1 MNNNIDERDK
11 LIFFTEKGYEIP
23 VEKVYSIQWEII
35 PHAQLEQYFIE
46 KPSGHFMY
54 DIADNNHTL
63 TTVIDK
69 HGLFSPVESGITVN
83 TGIVN
88 HETGKTV
95 ITKKLED
102 INKLILFNSEITY
115 SKSVGTVYDRN
126 QHKWTENFEDQSDY
140 VYNTVRLTFHT
151 LSETIT
157 QDYPINYIFDNVNT
171 EEIKKKDEN
180 GKEIDEVLY
189 YKLSSLTIAEFDEE
203 TQENNQM
210 LGQRTF
216 VNYLIVNNFNY
227 DDLFPCVRYTGQI
240 QQDKVSTEFVAAST
254 FIITD
259 DQYGRPDF
267 DNSKTD
273 YTLRFEFQKD
283 SEMRF
288 ISSDSVANIIWEDS
302 YEVDTKLNFYDP
314 FNQTPENTPIY
325 FSVGFQTEVEG
336 CYQNIMA
343 MYLVNTQ
350 TQKKYILGLF
360 TFLTE
365 VEGEDERFRTLLGN
379 FGIPDPVKYPNI
391 FKEQDVDEQGV
402 DWTLINTK
410 SKELM
415 INYDQIFP
423 YVGTYKALMGAIKF
437 LGYGDLIFKEWYK
450 IKDQNN
456 RDRYVTLQTYDL
468 QKGES
473 LNTKLKKIGV
483 TYGEFERYKKINR
496 LSMIYHLNEI
506 DDETGENITMYTRR
520 LDNPAKDNPT
530 TSPESGLYKASYDK
544 DTHHQVLAGENDFT
558 EKQDVFFQLPI
569 TKPIYEYRT
578 DEILAKLFSVKQWL
592 EKYILGV
599 NCYISDICGEG
610 IIIERMKNQAYVTQ
624 HHLQDITTIAKV
636 TPKIVHNNP
645 YINVTTD
652 SSNNEYHNDTK
663 LNSSHLD
670 TSVDDMCI
678 NDILFR
684 DSSAMLKCSL
694 NEFDSLTIGDYDD
707 FEIADFITDTVTNNK
722 LNTTIYVSAPLETLV
737 PVQEYQFVLTNK
749 DVSSGT
755 LAEFTDSSYIQNPIL
770 IQDNE
775 ILFYDDTQNF
785 SKIDKSELPI
795 IEITQGNLRY
805 CHGDWK
811 SNIAYSINVVSDQK
825 TGKEYYAL
833 YEQETDEPVYKDFQK
848 VFLYPMEKDIHYDKY
863 KLYWAQKTNKKIS
876 SKTYNGLDSEFI
888 YTSQNKWNVP
898 QIIIRNYKC
907 GNNDELLP
915 GDYILEIIEGRILFR
930 NKQSDLNINNGK
942 TCGCELVFGEELE
955 SSEQPITV
963 NYTYLSDRVPIYTV
977 NRDKLKTAANNEEI
991 DKCVSTNRYVDVS
1004 VNRLGN
1010 YTVSVNAY
1018 DYYNNIFV
1026 NNSDDTTSVTTK
1038 PISLDIILNQQEVV
1052 NDKDFYSKN
1061 SLGDK
1066 LLDTEQKDLF
1076 TDIDKFGNYPIYP
1089 QTYRIYDIDPLVD
1102 SPNTIEYDNIS
1113 YAIDTPKPGNF
1124 IVFNNFTE
1132 QVLSIQ
1138 NIKDDI
1144 YKFILVDESPNREI
1158 LANSSYVGLCIYD
1171 CIQKDILVDIYPFD
1185 VEKFYTHDSSISD
1198 SSYYRFD
1205 LNNSY
1210 ITVKKK
1216 SNMLNEKAFDDIYQ
1230 KSIDK
1235 TLNSSINSSAFFI
1248 NSMNAYV
1255 YTANE
1260 YVFED
1265 INKELT
1271 VDTSNNLSYVH
1282 ITNDDKQRFMQNQV
1296 VKICYTDETE
1306 IHNDYTNNAID
1317 NETAYRIIDISQ
1329 NEDDTFTYTLNGIV
1343 DLQKFNNK
1351 LYHNKAE
1358 RTLRDEKGNLM
1369 GGKLTTLNPY
1379 KLKMCPAHLRAA
1391 QYVLRVNSYGEEFTS
1406 RYNKGVVQRTS
1417 VTYEP
1422 KPLLFDSYLDTT
1434 YSAQVFDYDPK
1445 LLQNIWIDASLQYTN
1460 ENLYV
1465 FKDKPVTISKGRN
1478 IILKPD
1484 SSQNILSQKFNDKD
1498 IPLRVHWDWKSYIIE
1513 DQETWQSEQG
1523 LIDKQV
1529 VFKSA
1534 NKILTIKPE
1543 LLGSQSPNMICC
1555 DVYGNRVINE
1565 ADGFVYIDKGED
1577 TVDKFETGTRD
1588 IYYKDVFIVGFES
1601 KFSPLSTLSTY
1612 GETVTYNMNETGAS
1626 SDNANNV
1633 SVKYKIYYSDGTIVE
1648 QEGCTCNLLTQ
1659 KGNVSKTNKVKF
1671 TAKEATELH
1680 KSKIGELQCKLTI
1693 DKKSD
1698 RDLIQHEQIHS
1709 LPIKQYGT
1717 SVTTNIYNLMFD
1729 VKDLPK
1735 EGLYSIKE
1743 YVIRDYIHNIRYTLE
1758 RSGGEIEEI
1767 SSEKFEDSMLMIK
1780 DFKIL
1785 HNQRGII
1792 TDYISENTSGRKE
1805 IGILQLVVQFYV
1817 HGIKDKIT
1825 TIGMSSIYQL

>member
-1 MNNNIDERDK
+1 MNNIDERDK

-46 KPSGHFMY
+46 TPSGHFMY
-54 DIADNNHTL
+54 DIADSNHTL

-69 HGLFSPVESGITVN
+69 HGLFLFNAGITVN
-83 TGIVN
+83 TSIVN
-88 HETGKTV
+88 HKTGQTI
-95 ITKKLED
+95 ITKELNNIKE
-102 INKLILFNSEITY
+102 LILFNKKVDY
-115 SKSVGTVYDRN
+115 SKSTGTIYNRN
-126 QHKWTENFEDQSDY
+126 EHRWEEKFEEQTDY

-171 EEIKKKDEN
+171 EEIKDED
-180 GKEIDEVLY
+180 GKTIY
-189 YKLSSLTIAEFDEE
+189 YKIDNLITIAEFDDE
-203 TQENNQM
+203 TQKDNKM

-254 FIITD
+254 FIIITNTND
-259 DQYGRPDF
+259 GNCRPTF
-267 DNSKTD
+267 DNSNTD

-302 YEVDTKLNFYDP
+302 YEVNTKLNFYDQ

-350 TQKKYILGLF
+350 TKKKYILGLF

-365 VEGEDERFRTLLGN
+365 VEGEDERFRALLGN

-456 RDRYVTLQTYDL
+456 KDRYVTLQTYDL

-506 DDETGENITMYTRR
+506 DDETGEKITMYTRR

-530 TSPESGLYKASYDK
+530 TSPESGLYKSSYNK
-544 DTHHQVLAGENDFT
+544 DTHHQDLSTGFT

-652 SSNNEYHNDTK
+652 SSNNEYHNDT
-663 LNSSHLD
+663 LDASLSHLD

-707 FEIADFITDTVTNNK
+707 FEIEDFIINEVYNET
-722 LNTTIYVSAPLETLV
+722 LNSSIYVSAPLETLV

-811 SNIAYSINVVSDQK
+811 TNIAYSINVVSDQK

-848 VFLYPMEKDIHYDKY
+848 VFLYPMENERNYDKY
-863 KLYWAQKTNKKIS
+863 KLYWAQKTNKNIS

-942 TCGCELVFGEELE
+942 ACGCELVFGEELE

-977 NRDKLKTAANNEEI
+977 DSSKLKTATSNAEI

-1026 NNSDDTTSVTTK
+1026 NNSDDTTTVTTK

-1052 NDKDFYSKN
+1052 NNKDFYNRN

-1066 LLDTEQKDLF
+1066 LKNTEQEQLF
-1076 TDIDKFGNYPIYP
+1076 KDIDKFGNYPIYP

-1138 NIKDDI
+1138 KTNDI

-1171 CIQKDILVDIYPFD
+1171 CIQKDILVDIYPFE
-1185 VEKFYTHDSSISD
+1185 VEKFYTHDSSIID

-1235 TLNSSINSSAFFI
+1235 NVNSSINSSAFFI

-1265 INKELT
+1265 SKGNSTIDKELT

-1282 ITNDDKQRFMQNQV
+1282 ITNDTKQRFMENQV

-1317 NETAYRIIDISQ
+1317 NETAYRIINISQ
-1329 NEDDTFTYTLNGIV
+1329 NEDNTFTYTLNGVV

-1358 RTLRDEKGNLM
+1358 RTLNA

-1391 QYVLRVNSYGEEFTS
+1391 QYILRVNSYGEEFTS

-1513 DQETWQSEQG
+1513 DQETWQTEQG

-1565 ADGFVYIDKGED
+1565 ADGFVYVDKGED
-1577 TVDKFETGTRD
+1577 TVGKFETGTRD

-1601 KFSPLSTLSTY
+1601 QFSPLNTLSTY
-1612 GETVTYNMNETGAS
+1612 GETVIYNMNETGAS
-1626 SDNANNV
+1626 TDNSNNV

-1671 TAKEATELH
+1671 TAKEATESH
-1680 KSKIGELQCKLTI
+1680 KSKIGELQCMLTI

-1709 LPIKQYGT
+1709 LSIKQYGT

-1735 EGLYSIKE
+1735 EGLDSIEE

-1767 SSEKFEDSMLMIK
+1767 SSEKFEDSMLKIK

-1792 TDYISENTSGRKE
+1792 TDYISENNSGRKE

-1817 HGIKDKIT
+1817 HGIKDEIT
-1825 TIGMSSIYQL
+1825 TIGMSTIYQL

>member
-1 MNNNIDERDK
+1 MNNIDERDK
-11 LIFFTEKGYEIP
+11 LIFYTEKGYEIP

-35 PHAQLEQYFIE
+35 PHAQLEPYFIE
-46 KPSGHFMY
+46 KPAGHFMY
-54 DIADNNHTL
+54 DIADSNHTIE
-63 TTVIDK
+63 VVVDK
-69 HGLFSPVESGITVN
+69 HGLFSFESGITVN

-95 ITKKLED
+95 ITNELNN
-102 INKLILFNSEITY
+102 INELILFNSEITY
-115 SKSVGTVYDRN
+115 SKSTGTVYDN
-126 QHKWTENFEDQSDY
+126 IEHKWKEKFKEQKDY

-157 QDYPINYIFDNVNT
+157 QDYPINYIFDTVNMSDPNKST
-171 EEIKKKDEN
+171 NRYNIN
-180 GKEIDEVLY
+180 Q
-189 YKLSSLTIAEFDEE
+189 LTIAQFNTGTDKD
-203 TQENNQM
+203 NQM
-210 LGQRTF
+210 LNQKTF

-259 DQYGRPDF
+259 DIGGRPNF
-267 DNSKTD
+267 DNSNTD

-302 YEVDTKLNFYDP
+302 YEVNTKLNFYDP
-314 FNQTPENTPIY
+314 FNKTPENTPIY

-350 TQKKYILGLF
+350 TKKKYILGLF

-379 FGIPDPVKYPNI
+379 FGIPDPVTYPNI

-520 LDNPAKDNPT
+520 LDNPAKDHPT
-530 TSPESGLYKASYDK
+530 TAPESGLYKASYTTDVSSYK
-544 DTHHQVLAGENDFT
+544 DTHHQDLSTGFI

-610 IIIERMKNQAYVTQ
+610 IIIERLKNQAYVTQ

-645 YINVTTD
+645 YINVITD
-652 SSNNEYHNDTK
+652 ASNNEYHNNT
-663 LNSSHLD
+663 LNGSSHLD
-670 TSVDDMCI
+670 TSVDDICI

-694 NEFDSLTIGDYDD
+694 NEFDSLTISDYED
-707 FEIADFITDTVTNNK
+707 FEIEDFITDTVINTNIDSSYI
-722 LNTTIYVSAPLETLV
+722 IYVSSPLETLV
-737 PVQEYQFVLTNK
+737 PVQEYQFVLTNN

-795 IEITQGNLRY
+795 IEVTQGNLRY

-811 SNIAYSINVVSDQK
+811 SNIAYSINVVNDQK

-848 VFLYPMEKDIHYDKY
+848 VFLYPIEKEQNYDKY

-876 SKTYNGLDSEFI
+876 SKTYNGLYSEFI

-942 TCGCELVFGEELE
+942 ACGCELVFGEELE

-977 NRDKLKTAANNEEI
+977 DREKLKTASNYTEI

-1026 NNSDDTTSVTTK
+1026 NNSDDITTVTTK

-1052 NDKDFYSKN
+1052 NNKDFYSKN
-1061 SLGDK
+1061 SLGNK
-1066 LLDTEQKDLF
+1066 LGNIEQKQLF
-1076 TDIDKFGNYPIYP
+1076 KDIDKFGNYPIYP

-1138 NIKDDI
+1138 KEDSSN

-1171 CIQKDILVDIYPFD
+1171 CIRKDILVDIYPFS
-1185 VEKFYTHDSSISD
+1185 VQKFYTHDSSIID

-1210 ITVKKK
+1210 INVKKTTK
-1216 SNMLNEKAFDDIYQ
+1216 VLNASAFDDIYQ

-1235 TLNSSINSSAFFI
+1235 TANSSINSSAFFI
-1248 NSMNAYV
+1248 NSINAYL

-1260 YVFED
+1260 YVFD
-1265 INKELT
+1265 NINNELT

-1282 ITNDDKQRFMQNQV
+1282 ITNDNKQKFMQNQV
-1296 VKICYTDETE
+1296 VKICYTDETQ
-1306 IHNDYTNNAID
+1306 IHNDYTDNAID
-1317 NETAYRIIDISQ
+1317 NETAYRIINISQ
-1329 NEDDTFTYTLNGIV
+1329 NEDNTFTYTLNGIV

-1351 LYHNKAE
+1351 LYHNKAK
-1358 RTLRDEKGNLM
+1358 RKLNP

-1445 LLQNIWIDASLQYTN
+1445 LLQNIWIDASIQYTN

-1498 IPLRVHWDWKSYIIE
+1498 IPLRIHWDWKSYIIE

-1523 LIDKQV
+1523 LIDKQI

-1565 ADGFVYIDKGED
+1565 ADGFVYINKGED
-1577 TVDKFETGTRD
+1577 TVGKFETGTRD
-1588 IYYKDVFIVGFES
+1588 ISYKDVFIVGFES

-1612 GETVTYNMNETGAS
+1612 GETVTYNMSETGAS
-1626 SDNANNV
+1626 TDNVNNV
-1633 SVKYKIYYSDGTIVE
+1633 SVKYKIYYSDGTVVE
-1648 QEGCTCNLLTQ
+1648 QEGCSCNLLTQ

-1671 TAKEATELH
+1671 TAKEATESH

-1698 RDLIQHEQIHS
+1698 RDIIQHEQIHS

-1735 EGLYSIKE
+1735 EGLDNIEE

-1767 SSEKFEDSMLMIK
+1767 SVEKFEDSMLKIK

-1792 TDYISENTSGRKE
+1792 TDYISENKSGRKD

-1817 HGIKDKIT
+1817 HGIKDEIT
-1825 TIGMSSIYQL
+1825 TIGMSTIYQL